1 MTIPVGRW
9 LGTGLALL
17 LFPLAPTVAQGTDQT
32 VFSWDAFGVGYAY
45 FIASAVVAGLLYMF
59 FRWQIV
65 LNPGAVTRRY
75 SVAIQVIGLLYV
87 IAAILGNRITGV
99 SAYSLPYESLPLM
112 GFVIIVHYLAHRE
125 QQPAVLIFALS
136 LVISIFMVGF
146 VSLSMGWLDIRPAQW
161 VIGAVCAGLVGYTL
175 VQCARTKKSYVGRAN
190 VARKVTIKGAIPD
203 VRAWLS
209 LEQWVGLAVAS
220 LVVAT
225 IAQMLGG
232 SSLLELPATDILV
245 HALAVLGATLI
256 IGIVYTGLHWLLT
269 RSVGGDLVW
278 VVWIVWILVAFASA
292 YGMFLTGKSA

>member
-1 MTIPVGRW
+1 MTIPAIRW
-9 LGTGLALL
+9 PAAGLALL
-17 LFPLAPTVAQGTDQT
+17 LSPLAPAVAQGTGQS
-32 VFSWDAFGVGYAY
+32 VFSWAAFGVGYAY
-45 FIASAVVAGLLYMF
+45 FVATAVVAGLLHMF

-65 LNPGAVTRRY
+65 LNPGAITHRY
-75 SVAIQVIGLLYV
+75 AVAIQVIGLLYV

-112 GFVIIVHYLAHRE
+112 GFVIVVHYMAQRE

-136 LVISIFMVGF
+136 LVISIFVVGF

-175 VQCARTKKSYVGRAN
+175 VQCARTKKSYVGRAS
-190 VARKVTIKGAIPD
+190 VERKVSIKGTIPD
-203 VRAWLS
+203 VRAWLP

-220 LVVAT
+220 LVVAV

-232 SSLLELPATDILV
+232 SSFLELPATDILI
-245 HALAVLGATLI
+245 HALAVLGASLI
-256 IGIVYTGLHWLLT
+256 IGIVYTGLHWILT
-269 RSVGGDLVW
+269 RRAGGDLVW

-292 YGMFLTGKSA
+292 YGMFLTGQST